1 MGYVHTRSA
10 IVTSLLFYKMIKNLE
25 ITKTKKVCCPKK
37 NLLRGVVLGEF
48 YILLDKNLTSWL
60 RARKAIARLLL
71 ERSLTTF
78 L

>member
-25 ITKTKKVCCPKK
+25 ITKTKVCCPKK

-48 YILLDKNLTSWL
+48 YILLDKILTSWL
-60 RARKAIARLLL
+60 RA
-71 ERSLTTF
+71 
-78 L
+78 